1 LADPNIPKDARIYV
15 AGHTGLVGSALLR
28 RLQTEGYQKL
38 ITRNFDELDLRDQR
52 GVTSFFALEQ
62 PEFVFLAAARVGG
75 IQANS
80 SQPANF
86 IYDNLMIETNVIE
99 SAYRYKVKKILF
111 LGSSCIYPKIAPQPL
126 QEDYLLT
133 GSLEP
138 TNEPYAI
145 AKIAGIIMCQ
155 AYRRQ
160 YGCNFIAVM
169 PNNLYGPGDN
179 FDPETSHVLPGMIQ
193 KFHHAK
199 INLLPSVTLWGTGIP
214 CREFLHVDDLA
225 RACVFL
231 MSNYDE
237 PDIINIGS
245 GEELSV
251 KELAG
256 MVAKIVGYSG
266 QIVWDTSRPDGTPR
280 KLLDVSRLYSMG
292 WGPKIPLEEG
302 IRETYQWFKQNYH

>member
-1 LADPNIPKDARIYV
+1 
-15 AGHTGLVGSALLR
+15 
-28 RLQTEGYQKL
+28 
-38 ITRNFDELDLRDQR
+38 
-52 GVTSFFALEQ
+52 
-62 PEFVFLAAARVGG
+62 
-75 IQANS
+75 
-80 SQPANF
+80 
-86 IYDNLMIETNVIE
+86 
-99 SAYRYKVKKILF
+99 
-111 LGSSCIYPKIAPQPL
+111 
-126 QEDYLLT
+126 
-133 GSLEP
+133 
-138 TNEPYAI
+138 
-145 AKIAGIIMCQ
+145 
-155 AYRRQ
+155 
-160 YGCNFIAVM
+160 
-169 PNNLYGPGDN
+169 DN

-199 INLLPSVTLWGTGIP
+199 INLLPSVTLWGTGTP

-292 WGPKIPLEEG
+292 WRTEIPLEEG
-302 IRETYQWFKQNYH
+302 IRGTYQWFKQNYHQ